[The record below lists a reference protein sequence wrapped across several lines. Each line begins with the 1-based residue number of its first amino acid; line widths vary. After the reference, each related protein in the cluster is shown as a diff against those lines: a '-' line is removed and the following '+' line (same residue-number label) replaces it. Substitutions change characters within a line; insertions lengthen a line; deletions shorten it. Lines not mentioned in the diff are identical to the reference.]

1 MTLFG
6 EEDFQ
11 NKMDTIVKPFL
22 QEHLQEGYFNS
33 YDGTKIHYSYLLNPQ
48 ERATIVIS
56 HGFCEFVGKYHEIM
70 YYFYEEG
77 YSVFFIDHR
86 GHGFS
91 QRFVSQLDKVHIR
104 SYDEYVG
111 DLKAFMDQIVS
122 EKSLTKQYLLFA
134 HSMGGG
140 IAALFL
146 ERYPDYF
153 KAAVL
158 SSPMIQ
164 MNTGKVPKWQ
174 MGALFVLTVFKSWKY
189 KYIPGQRGFD
199 NIYEFERSSTLSE
212 LRYAYM
218 FRLRQ
223 QVPEYQTYGGTC
235 AWAKASVLASREI
248 QKNAGKVNV
257 PILLFQAGRDTM
269 VLPEPQERFTHD
281 SGRTRMIRY
290 EGSKHEIFNATS
302 EIREQ
307 YFREIFAF
315 WEEHNDE

>member
-122 EKSLTKQYLLFA
+122 EKSLTKQIGRA
-134 HSMGGG
+134 SCR
-140 IAALFL
+140 
-146 ERYPDYF
+146 ER
-153 KAAVL
+153 V
-158 SSPMIQ
+158 
-164 MNTGKVPKWQ
+164 
-174 MGALFVLTVFKSWKY
+174 
-189 KYIPGQRGFD
+189 
-199 NIYEFERSSTLSE
+199 
-212 LRYAYM
+212 
-218 FRLRQ
+218 
-223 QVPEYQTYGGTC
+223 
-235 AWAKASVLASREI
+235 
-248 QKNAGKVNV
+248 
-257 PILLFQAGRDTM
+257 
-269 VLPEPQERFTHD
+269 
-281 SGRTRMIRY
+281 
-290 EGSKHEIFNATS
+290 
-302 EIREQ
+302 
-307 YFREIFAF
+307 
-315 WEEHNDE
+315 